1 MGASTSS
8 ARGHLRDGLKD
19 PLRAVVALPVGSGN
33 GRILDQLESRARA
46 RGLAGPKLTAEIS
59 EVTPA
64 QVESLFQENIKRIFI
79 ATIGRGDELDGLF
92 VRIKRKS
99 LKP

>member
-1 MGASTSS
+1 MWANSRSIGIASTPT
-8 ARGHLRDGLKD
+8 AGTDRRNLRGIYASK
-19 PLRAVVALPVGSGN
+19 
-33 GRILDQLESRARA
+33 QL
-46 RGLAGPKLTAEIS
+46 
-59 EVTPA
+59 